1 VSRSRS
7 RTNEV
12 KKSLRFS
19 VLDGSA
25 NAASSGLTQDYISP
39 FALALKA
46 TTVQIGLLSSLPNLA
61 TALLQLAAPRL
72 SEEEGGRKRLI
83 LRAVFVQ
90 ALLWAPILLIPY
102 FFPGQKAWWLV
113 ALFTLSAVAGSIA
126 STAWWS
132 LMADLVPP
140 GMRGRYFGLRGRI
153 CGVVSLVFFII
164 GGLVLH
170 FSGTDVFVGFA
181 ILFGGAMLF
190 RLASWYFLS
199 RMYDPPILTGWWD
212 RHSLPDMV
220 GTLVSSNLGRFILYS
235 SLMNFATYL
244 ASPFFAVYMLRDL
257 SFSYL
262 TYAGLTVASSLST
275 LVFLTFWGRRADR
288 LGNIRVVNA
297 TSLLV
302 PLIPLLW
309 LASHRIY
316 YLIPVQIL
324 SGCAWSG
331 FTLASTNFV
340 FDASAAEDRTRY
352 IALFNAMSGL
362 GMCLGALIGGF
373 LVSLLPPLLGYSIL
387 TVFLISGLLRALVAL
402 VLRRHFSEVRAGAG
416 G

>member
-1 VSRSRS
+1 MSRLRSRLD
-7 RTNEV
+7 EV
-12 KKSLRFS
+12 KKSLRYS
-19 VLDGSA
+19 ILDGSA
-25 NAASSGLTQDYISP
+25 NAASSGLTQEYISP

-46 TTVQIGLLSSLPNLA
+46 TTVQIGLLSSLPSLA
-61 TALLQLAAPRL
+61 TALSQLAAPRL
-72 SEEEGGRKRLI
+72 SEEDGSRKRLI

-113 ALFTLSAVAGSIA
+113 VLFTLSAIAGSIA
-126 STAWWS
+126 NPAWWS
-132 LMADLVPP
+132 LMSDLVPVE
-140 GMRGRYFGLRGRI
+140 MRGRYFGLRGRI
-153 CGVVSLVFFII
+153 CGSVSLAFFII

-170 FSGTDVFVGFA
+170 FSATDVFVGFA

-190 RLASWYFLS
+190 RLVSWFFLS
-199 RMYDPPILTGWWD
+199 KMYDPPILTGWWD
-212 RHSLPDMV
+212 RHSLPELA

-235 SLMNFATYL
+235 SLMNSAIYL
-244 ASPFFAVYMLRDL
+244 SSPFFAVYMLRDL

-262 TYAGLTVASSLST
+262 TYAGITAASSLAS
-275 LVFLTFWGRRADR
+275 LLFLTFWGRRADR
-288 LGNIRVVNA
+288 LGNIKVVNA

-324 SGCAWSG
+324 SGFAWSG

-340 FDASAAEDRTRY
+340 SEASPPENRTRY
-352 IALFNAMSGL
+352 VALFNFMNGL
-362 GMCLGALIGGF
+362 GACLGALVGGF
-373 LVSLLPPLLGYSIL
+373 LVSLLPPLLGYPIL
-387 TVFLISGLLRALVAL
+387 TLFLVSGLLRVLVAL
-402 VLRRHFSEVRAGAG
+402 VLRRSFSEVRAGAG